1 MDAGP
6 DDVPRSRFEPEPR
19 LDASRRSAW
28 AELGPISPEL
38 VLVDPVLAERAR
50 ELLPEPRERP
60 RPPRRAQAREKPV
73 VERPKIEAVPA
84 PPPRRRRWPRMV
96 VLAGLVFAAG
106 AASGGFF
113 GERHSSSSG
122 LTLGAQADSPPSST
136 TETGE
141 AKQPLRREQTTAKR
155 SAPQPP
161 QTSRPSTPPAAPP
174 ARKTRPASRKT
185 RPPSRKARPPSRQ
198 TPPVAQVTWAANVLG
213 VSAQVAGSG
222 VELVWQRPADS
233 GHVVVVRT
241 VGARKRGVAVFKGR
255 ATRYH
260 DASPRPCTTYRY
272 TIVNYDRRGHRST
285 GVPTS
290 VVTACT

>member
-6 DDVPRSRFEPEPR
+6 DDVPRSRSEPERR

-50 ELLPEPRERP
+50 ELLPELRERP
-60 RPPRRAQAREKPV
+60 RPPRRVPAPEKPV
-73 VERPKIEAVPA
+73 VEGPKIEAVPA

-122 LTLGAQADSPPSST
+122 LTFGAQADSPPSST

-161 QTSRPSTPPAAPP
+161 KTSRPSTPPAAPP

-185 RPPSRKARPPSRQ
+185 
-198 TPPVAQVTWAANVLG
+198 PPVARVTWAANVLG

-241 VGARKRGVAVFKGR
+241 VGARERGVAVFKGR